1 MCPNHVSR
9 ASDSIIKTVSRSGV
23 SPKRSI
29 LVTPSELNLDIL
41 TLYVILFIYI
51 HASVEKFGL
60 TDSVKKKISQDVL
73 NIRDDLDSFSSLI
86 ECNFKQPTFTVCT
99 PKRAHLEISQS
110 LWRTQWK
117 RFSIN
122 TKMTDLMHSTSS
134 QSIQDDYFIKLV
146 IMELKANMGR
156 WAQTFERQCIL
167 YHTYLSQHAFRT
179 FVFSTLL
186 CTVCFQVLLDAVT
199 MVYTGLLKTNESH
212 CVLYSIKCLKRGENT
227 HHLCSRSFNVSEWN
241 GDHLIVSRRQSI
253 LSLQMLS
260 PRTLVVK
267 DCNRWNSLKLVQSH
281 KDSPAR
287 ALTGS
292 NNPHSPQSAK
302 AARHFFACKW
312 HNTIILQAGK
322 TGLRRETQY
331 RLGTYTETNKQ
342 VWLVLHW
349 GLKGKH
355 PSGGE
360 RMVQYSWGFF
370 FYTRLA
376 LQLLRREMFCS
387 D

>member
-1 MCPNHVSR
+1 MNGSVYYITH
-9 ASDSIIKTVSRSGV
+9 IYH
-23 SPKRSI
+23 
-29 LVTPSELNLDIL
+29 N
-41 TLYVILFIYI
+41 TLL
-51 HASVEKFGL
+51 E
-60 TDSVKKKISQDVL
+60 
-73 NIRDDLDSFSSLI
+73 
-86 ECNFKQPTFTVCT
+86 
-99 PKRAHLEISQS
+99 HLC
-110 LWRTQWK
+110 
-117 RFSIN
+117 
-122 TKMTDLMHSTSS
+122 H
-134 QSIQDDYFIKLV
+134 
-146 IMELKANMGR
+146 
-156 WAQTFERQCIL
+156 
-167 YHTYLSQHAFRT
+167 
-179 FVFSTLL
+179 STLL

-199 MVYTGLLKTNESH
+199 MVHTGLLKTNENH

-253 LSLQMLS
+253 LCLQMLS

-302 AARHFFACKW
+302 AERHFFACKW

-360 RMVQYSWGFF
+360 RMVQYSCFF
-370 FYTRLA
+370 FFFTHGSHYSYSGERCFVVTKLSEFE
-376 LQLLRREMFCS
+376 LSRRGVGHPKLTSVSMYCRFW
-387 D
+387 